1 MGRYLN
7 HVDFNLF
14 YLSLLLLISLNQ
26 FNSVASSNDT
36 TTTGLSSSS
45 SSSPSTVK
53 YLPGFSGPLPFHL
66 ETGFV
71 SFIFIYSCWG
81 VVFLYNQ
88 FCDIFTVTVLIICM
102 FVVIIVNRYISVSS
116 GNEDFPS
123 NTNDGDEDIEL
134 FYYFVKSERK
144 PEEDPLIFWFSGG
157 PRCSSL
163 TGLAFEIGPI
173 NIEIDGYVG
182 GLPKLVLNRDSWTKI
197 ANINFPDAPVYT
209 GFSYSKSSPNLYIG
223 DKGSSKSSYEFVI
236 KWLNEHPE
244 FKSNPLYI
252 GGDSYAGK
260 IVPVVVQYLIND
272 IETQKYP
279 FLNLKGYLLGNPI
292 SNRQLETNA
301 GVPYAFGMG
310 LLSYELFESMKE
322 NCKGKYIN
330 FDLDNL
336 NCLKDRQKF
345 QECTSNINPPH
356 ISEDKYCGNLKQ
368 KPKQPIH
375 NTRRSLSANAG
386 VIASSEPLLPI
397 PGCRE
402 AIKKWIRCNIDV
414 PYKKDVLSSVEY
426 HKNISTKLGYRA
438 LIYSGDHDFMVPH
451 VSTEAWIRSLN
462 LSIIDDWRPWLL
474 DDQFAGYTRTYA
486 SGLTYATVKG
496 AGHTAPEFRPKEC
509 YAMFERWIS
518 HAPL

>member
-1 MGRYLN
+1 MGRYLD

-36 TTTGLSSSS
+36 TTRGLSSSS

-53 YLPGFSGPLPFHL
+53 YLPGFSGPLLFHL
-66 ETGFV
+66 ETG
-71 SFIFIYSCWG
+71 
-81 VVFLYNQ
+81 
-88 FCDIFTVTVLIICM
+88 
-102 FVVIIVNRYISVSS
+102 YISVSS

-123 NTNDGDEDIEL
+123 ISNDGDEDIEL

-173 NIEIDGYVG
+173 NIEIDGNVG

-197 ANINFPDAPVYT
+197 ANVIFPDAPVYT

-236 KWLNEHPE
+236 KRLNEHPE
-244 FKSNPLYI
+244 FKSI
-252 GGDSYAGK
+252 YAGK

-279 FLNLKGYLLGNPI
+279 FLHLKGYLLGNPI

-310 LLSYELFESMKE
+310 LLSYELFENFLRADSAVNEE

-330 FDLDNL
+330 FDLDNP
-336 NCLKDRQKF
+336 NCLKDHLLSGYWANDERV
-345 QECTSNINPPH
+345 QEDLHVKKET
-356 ISEDKYCGNLKQ
+356 
-368 KPKQPIH
+368 
-375 NTRRSLSANAG
+375 
-386 VIASSEPLLPI
+386 
-397 PGCRE
+397 
-402 AIKKWIRCNIDV
+402 IKKWIRCNLDV

-451 VSTEAWIRSLN
+451 ISTEAWIRSLN
-462 LSIIDDWRPWLL
+462 LSIIDDWLPWLM
-474 DDQFAGYTRTYA
+474 DDQSAGYTRTYA
-486 SGLTYATVKG
+486 SGLTYETG
-496 AGHTAPEFRPKEC
+496 AGQTAPEFRPKEC

>member
-1 MGRYLN
+1 MGSYLN
-7 HVDFNLF
+7 RVDFNLF

-26 FNSVASSNDT
+26 SKLVASSFP
-36 TTTGLSSSS
+36 
-45 SSSPSTVK
+45 SPSRVK
-53 YLPGFSGPLPFHL
+53 YLPGFTGPLPFHL
-66 ETGFV
+66 ETG
-71 SFIFIYSCWG
+71 
-81 VVFLYNQ
+81 
-88 FCDIFTVTVLIICM
+88 
-102 FVVIIVNRYISVSS
+102 YISVNS
-116 GNEDFPS
+116 GDENSPS
-123 NTNDGDEDIEL
+123 NSNDDDEDTEL

-173 NIEIDGYVG
+173 NIEVDGYVG
-182 GLPKLVLNRDSWTKI
+182 GLPKLVLNSDSWTKI
-197 ANINFPDAPVYT
+197 ANIIFPDAPVYT

-252 GGDSYAGK
+252 GGDSYSGK
-260 IVPVVVQYLIND
+260 IVPVVVQHLIND

-279 FLNLKGYLLGNPI
+279 FLHLKGYLLGNPI

-301 GVPYAFGMG
+301 GVPYAYGMG

-330 FDLDNL
+330 FDLDNV
-336 NCLKDRQKF
+336 NCLEDRQKF
-345 QECTSNINPPH
+345 HECTSNINPPH
-356 ISEDKYCGNLKQ
+356 ISEEKYCGNLKQ
-368 KPKQPIH
+368 KPKQPIDNRRRFLSENEGYH
-375 NTRRSLSANAG
+375 NEDLISGYWANDECVQKALH
-386 VIASSEPLLPI
+386 VKKETV
-397 PGCRE
+397 
-402 AIKKWIRCNIDV
+402 KKWIRCNLDV
-414 PYKKDVLSSVEY
+414 PYKKDILSSVEY
-426 HKNISTKLGYRA
+426 HKNISTKLGYRS

-462 LSIIDDWRPWLL
+462 LSIVDDWRPWLL
-474 DDQFAGYTRTYA
+474 DDQFAGYTRTYS

-496 AGHTAPEFRPKEC
+496 AGHTAPEYRPKDS

-518 HAPL
+518 HDPL